1 LTRGLCV
8 IRVKYLLK
16 HSSDSVNNKLFQLVK
31 SELSKIEK
39 EFPPEGYR
47 LIELEISND

>member
-1 LTRGLCV
+1 
-8 IRVKYLLK
+8 
-16 HSSDSVNNKLFQLVK
+16 VK